1 MGSKHRDDDAT
12 AVMHRQRA
20 RRRCTARA
28 SPRAASRVRG
38 SQVSEGIP
46 YDVVQIALD
55 KVEGFP
61 FERFANAFYGA
72 LTGINFV
79 PAGGVRDG
87 GADARDG
94 SIFEDGSRS
103 GAFYQASVEVD
114 AESKIR
120 RTVKR
125 LREFGRDP
133 KTLTYLTSRS
143 VKYSDRLERS
153 LTDDLDVTVVIRDG
167 GYIALHVNS
176 DARTIGAFNEHLR
189 HYTDFLRKM
198 GASPLISASAHVRS
212 PAVYVFLANEIER
225 REGNESLVDSVTD
238 ALALWA
244 LEGTDPDQGL
254 VRTADDVLARIVK
267 DLPSVKELVAPR
279 LKQRLKAMGKK
290 EYPGGRSVRWH
301 RKDDAFCLPFETRQ
315 RIEEENTADEAL
327 RLRIRESLDVRLRD
341 APVEGL
347 GEVGISN
354 AADVAMRTLQLA
366 FEREGLEFASF
377 LQGATQG
384 EYTITDSLRVALLE
398 GGHTGKQGSL
408 VGDGAYNILRGVLY
422 DSRPEEREYLQ
433 RLARTY
439 ALLFTLNTEPRLLEY
454 FQDMQGDFRLYI
466 GTDQIVRALSER
478 YVPEADRMTQNT
490 ILMAAQTGAKL
501 ILTEPVLGEVVSHL
515 RLCDHEHEEQIN
527 AIEHRLTYDFAR
539 EVPHI
544 MLRAYLYAR
553 LNPNLGKQQPR
564 SWPAFVNQF
573 CSHSTLHSSIAV
585 DDVRQYLQTKFG
597 LAYESAEDLDRLVDE
612 QQVLDLTK
620 KLAEV
625 KHTETLAHNDALLA
639 LAVYGRRK
647 RGGETS
653 RVTEFGW
660 GTWWLTSETRIM
672 SFTKDIVREHHARY
686 IMRPDFLLN
695 FMTLAPSA
703 LEARRAF
710 ASIFPSMLGIS
721 LAKRMK
727 PADFTKIMDK
737 VAEAEQFDEARRTV
751 EMGKLVNQLKGDISR
766 QYTTIGSTRD
776 TAAVDAV
783 AAREAGTEDAAPE

>member
-1 MGSKHRDDDAT
+1 L
-12 AVMHRQRA
+12 
-20 RRRCTARA
+20 
-28 SPRAASRVRG
+28 
-38 SQVSEGIP
+38 SERIP
-46 YDVVQIALD
+46 DDVVRIALD

-72 LTGINFV
+72 LAGINFV
-79 PAGGVRDG
+79 PAGGVQDG

-103 GAFYQASVEVD
+103 GAFYQASVETD
-114 AESKIR
+114 SESKIR
-120 RTVKR
+120 RTVAR
-125 LREFGRDP
+125 LREFGREP
-133 KTLTYLTSRS
+133 KTLTYLTSQS
-143 VKYSDRLERS
+143 VKYSDRLERT

-167 GYIALHVNS
+167 GYITLHVNS
-176 DARTIGAFNEHLR
+176 DANTIGAFNEHLR
-189 HYTDFLRKM
+189 HYTDYLRKM
-198 GASPLISASAHVRS
+198 GASPLIAASAHVRS
-212 PAVYVFLANEIER
+212 PAVYVFLAHEIER

-244 LEGTDPDQGL
+244 LEGTDPDKGI
-254 VRTADDVLARIVK
+254 VRTAEEVLDRIVAE
-267 DLPSVKELVAPR
+267 LPSVKELVAPR
-279 LKQRLKAMGKK
+279 LKKRLEAMGKK
-290 EYPGGRSVRWH
+290 NYPGGRSVRWH
-301 RKDDAFCLPFETRQ
+301 QRDEAFCLPFDTRR

-327 RLRIRESLDVRLRD
+327 RLSVWESLDVRLRD

-347 GEVGISN
+347 GEVGIHE

-377 LQGATQG
+377 LQDASGG
-384 EYTITDSLRVALLE
+384 EYSTITDSLRVALQE
-398 GGHTGKQGSL
+398 GGHTGKRGAL
-408 VGDGAYNILRGVLY
+408 VGDGAYNIVRGALY

-454 FQDMQGDFRLYI
+454 FQDMRGDFRLYV
-466 GTDQIVRALSER
+466 GADQIVRALSER

-490 ILMAAQTGAKL
+490 ILMAARTEASL
-501 ILTEPVLGEVVSHL
+501 ILTEPVLEEVVSHL
-515 RLCDHEHEEQIN
+515 RASDYEHQGHIN
-527 AIEHRLTYDFAR
+527 AIEHRLTYDFVR

-564 SWPAFVNQF
+564 SWPAFVSQF
-573 CSHSTLHSSIAV
+573 CSHTTLHSTTAFE
-585 DDVRQYLQTKFG
+585 DLRQYLQKKFA
-597 LAYESAEDLDRLVDE
+597 LEYESADDLTSLVDE

-620 KLAEV
+620 KLTGV
-625 KHTETLAHNDALLA
+625 KNTERLAHNDALLA

-647 RGGETS
+647 RRGETS

-660 GTWWLTSETRIM
+660 GTWWLTSETAIM
-672 SFTKDIVREHHARY
+672 RLTKDIVHEHGARY

-703 LEARRAF
+703 HEARRAF
-710 ASIFPSMLGIS
+710 ASIFPSMLGIR

-727 PADFTKIMDK
+727 QSDFTKIMGK
-737 VAEAEQFDEARRTV
+737 VADVEQLDDARRTV
-751 EMGKLVNQLKGDISR
+751 EMGKLMNQLKGDITR
-766 QYTTIGSTRD
+766 QYVTVGSTRKA
-776 TAAVDAV
+776 AAVDAV
-783 AAREAGTEDAAPE
+783 AAREVGSEDGAPA

>member
-1 MGSKHRDDDAT
+1 MSQGVKLSERIPDD
-12 AVMHRQRA
+12 VIH
-20 RRRCTARA
+20 
-28 SPRAASRVRG
+28 
-38 SQVSEGIP
+38 
-46 YDVVQIALD
+46 IALA

-61 FERFANAFYGA
+61 FERFASALFGA
-72 LTGINFV
+72 LTGISFV
-79 PAGGVRDG
+79 PAGGVKDG

-94 SIFEDGSRS
+94 SIFEDGSRP
-103 GAFYQASVEVD
+103 GAFYQASVEID

-125 LREFGRDP
+125 LREFGREP
-133 KTLTYLTSRS
+133 KTLTYLTSRT
-143 VKYSDRLERS
+143 VKYSDRLERT

-176 DARTIGAFNEHLR
+176 DATTIGAFNEHLR

-198 GASPLISASAHVRS
+198 GASPLISSSAHVRS

-225 REGNESLVDSVTD
+225 REGNDSLVDSVTD

-244 LEGTDPDQGL
+244 LEGTDPDKNI
-254 VRTADDVLARIVK
+254 VRTADEVLALIVQE
-267 DLPSVKELVAPR
+267 LPSVKELVAPR
-279 LKQRLKAMGKK
+279 LKERLEAMGKK
-290 EYPGGRSVRWH
+290 DYPGGRSVRWH
-301 RKDDAFCLPFETRQ
+301 QKDASFCLPFDIRR

-347 GEVGISN
+347 GEVGIQN

-377 LQGATQG
+377 LQGDTKGQ
-384 EYTITDSLRVALLE
+384 YTTITDSLRAALLE
-398 GGHTGKQGSL
+398 GGHTGKHGAL

-454 FQDMQGDFRLYI
+454 FQDMGGDFRLFV
-466 GTDQIVRALSER
+466 GSDQIVRALSER
-478 YVPEADRMTQNT
+478 YLSEADRMTQNT
-490 ILMAAQTGAKL
+490 ILMAARTGAKL
-501 ILTEPVLGEVVSHL
+501 ILTEPVLEEVVSHL
-515 RLCDHEHEEQIN
+515 RACDNEHHGHIN
-527 AIEHRLTYDFAR
+527 AIEHRFDYDFAR

-553 LNPNLGKQQPR
+553 LNPNLGKQQPKN
-564 SWPAFVNQF
+564 WPAFINQF
-573 CSHSTLHSSIAV
+573 CSHATLHSSIAF

-597 LAYESAEDLDRLVDE
+597 FAYESADDLARLVDE
-612 QQVLDLTK
+612 QQVVDLTK

-625 KHTETLAHNDALLA
+625 KHTEKLAHNDALLA

-647 RGGETS
+647 RRGETS

-672 SFTKDIVREHHARY
+672 EFTKDIVREHGARY

-703 LEARRAF
+703 HEARRAF
-710 ASIFPSMLGIS
+710 ASVFPSMLGIS
-721 LAKRMK
+721 LARRLK

-751 EMGKLVNQLKGDISR
+751 EMAKLSNQLKGDIAR
-766 QYTTIGSTRD
+766 QYTTLGSTRKE
-776 TAAVDAV
+776 AAVDAI
-783 AAREAGTEDAAPE
+783 AAREAETEEHAPA